1 MNLSVSVTLVFGC
14 VLFYASLL
22 LYLKLRRTGHD
33 EGSAAQQ
40 RGRGDA

>member
-22 LYLKLRRTGHD
+22 LYFRLRRCGRD
-33 EGSAAQQ
+33 EDSGAQEGGSD
-40 RGRGDA
+40 GI